1 MKQKTINVIDEEAQQ
16 SLPIFQY
23 IFGSKQNYYLV
34 FGLFIPIQIKTSN
47 LFFLKDEK
55 TFTMSI
61 MNSIKS
67 LLQFV
72 VDEFAFI
79 RSFYSHLRNSEEN
92 NT

>member
-16 SLPIFQY
+16 SLPRFEY
-23 IFGSKQNYYLV
+23 IFGSKKNCHL
-34 FGLFIPIQIKTSN
+34 FISLFIPIQIKTSN